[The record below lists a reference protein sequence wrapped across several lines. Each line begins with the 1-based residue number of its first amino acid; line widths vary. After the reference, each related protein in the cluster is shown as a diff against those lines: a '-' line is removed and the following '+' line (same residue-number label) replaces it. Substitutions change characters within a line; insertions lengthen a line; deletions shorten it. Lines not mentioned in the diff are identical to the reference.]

1 MPGSR
6 KNAKQSRR
14 HGFFFY
20 ISALFLALLLV
31 LGAALFVVA
40 PQVLKA
46 HRNDIMASLS
56 NTLGRKVQI
65 DGDMGLSLSWRDG
78 ISLSVKQVS
87 IGNPSWAS
95 RPFLAKVDRLALG
108 VGIAPLLDHVIEIRG
123 FALDG
128 ADVLLETSRSGQTN
142 WDFSSVKKEG
152 SAAVPEKSEKKE
164 TPEAK
169 GPEAKPFTVRLR
181 ADGVAI
187 VNSEIGIRGAD
198 GSISRFQAQKLSI
211 FPKGSDET
219 EIHFV
224 GTLADYV
231 VKMDATT
238 GALEKV
244 MTSNWPVKANID
256 IGGLTLALQ
265 GTVRDG
271 GKEIV
276 LDSYQVAGGQTQVG
290 GKMLIDLHNAKPSLS
305 GTLAGDKFAPSDLK
319 PQKQET
325 AAAAP
330 VTDVKNASSPA
341 DAARV
346 FSSEVLPLDGLRSV
360 DAVFSVTIGLVD
372 LGTAQIQNLK
382 SQVTLKNGAL
392 TISPFQMQIG
402 GSLAEGHLALNAGRV
417 PAALEVLFKA
427 NKVDLPTLAQLGGV
441 ESMMSGKG
449 TFNID
454 LNATGNS
461 PHAMASSLN
470 GQVNLLVATG
480 TLYGKTMEAIGGAL
494 TQLIGGSGNN
504 PALNCMAARYVFQN
518 GLMRS
523 DGVVLDSDLVTI
535 GGTGGIDFHDERID
549 MHFEPQGKGKGL
561 GDLTP
566 PVHVTGT
573 LAAPRYGVDTGASVS
588 KVAGLLSQGLSV
600 FKQQNTQATTETN
613 ACAAYV
619 DKKAT
624 SSDTSGSLTKG
635 LSDVLNGSGGAG
647 SKIEGVGNQLMKNL
661 GNGLLKGF

>member
-6 KNAKQSRR
+6 KKMKPSHR

-20 ISALFLALLLV
+20 IGMLLLALLLV
-31 LGAALFVVA
+31 GGSALFIVA

-46 HRNDIMASLS
+46 HRDDIMASLS
-56 NTLGRKVQI
+56 KTLGRKVQI
-65 DGDMGLSLSWRDG
+65 DGDMGLALSWRDG

-95 RPFLAKVDRLALG
+95 RPVLAKVDRLALG
-108 VGIAPLLDHVIEIRG
+108 VGLAPLFDHVIEIRG

-128 ADVLLETSRSGQTN
+128 ADVLLETSRTGQTN
-142 WDFSSVKKEG
+142 WDFSSVKKETP
-152 SAAVPEKSEKKE
+152 AAQPEKTE
-164 TPEAK
+164 TAVKTQEA
-169 GPEAKPFTVRLR
+169 GRPFTVRLR
-181 ADGVAI
+181 ADGIAI
-187 VNSEIGIRGAD
+187 VNSEIGIRSAD
-198 GSISRFQAQKLSI
+198 GSVSRFQAEKLSI

-219 EIHFV
+219 DIHFV

-244 MTSNWPVKANID
+244 MTSNWPVKAAID
-256 IGGLTLALQ
+256 VGGLTVVAS
-265 GTVRDG
+265 GSVRDG

-276 LDSYQVAGGQTQVG
+276 LDSYQLAGGQTRVG
-290 GKMLIDLHNAKPSLS
+290 GKMLIDLRGVKPSVS

-319 PQKQET
+319 PQKRET
-325 AAAAP
+325 AAAP
-330 VTDVKNASSPA
+330 VTDVKPATSPA
-341 DAARV
+341 DATRV
-346 FSSEVLPLDGLRSV
+346 FSSEVLPLDGLRAV

-372 LGTAQIQNLK
+372 LGNAQIQDLK
-382 SQVTLKNGAL
+382 SQITLKNGAL
-392 TISPFQMQIG
+392 TVSPLQMKIG

-417 PAALEVLFKA
+417 PAALEILFKA

-441 ESMMSGKG
+441 ESVMSGKG
-449 TFNID
+449 TINVD

-461 PHAMASSLN
+461 PHAMASSLS

-535 GGTGGIDFHDERID
+535 GGTGGIDFRDERID
-549 MHFEPQGKGKGL
+549 MRFEPQGKGKGL

-573 LAAPRYGVDTGASVS
+573 LAAPSYGIDTGASVS
-588 KVAGLLSQGLSV
+588 KVAGLLSQGLNV
-600 FKQQNTQATTETN
+600 FKQQNAQTSTETN

-624 SSDTSGSLTKG
+624 PTSTTGTLTQGLGDVLSGS
-635 LSDVLNGSGGAG
+635 GSAG